1 MQLADVH
8 SRAGSVIV
16 AADAVVPSDTV
27 RSSAASL
34 SVALLDITGLNV
46 AVAGQTGPVGAV
58 VGDATGESE
67 YIYNPTHRQSSCL
80 SVCSSVTV
88 SLCLSFYLSVYHSVL
103 VFVYLPRLYLSVSH
117 SVLVLAYHFVVVFV
131 SLSFRSCNLPPA
143 LLAERQYL
151 LHAAVVTQQWNGYR
165 NKSQL

>member
-16 AADAVVPSDTV
+16 AVDAVVPSDTV

-67 YIYNPTHRQSSCL
+67 CIYNPPHRQSVCL
-80 SVCSSVTV
+80 LFRNCVAMSVVLFV
-88 SLCLSFYLSVYHSVL
+88 CLSFRPCICLSS
-103 VFVYLPRLYLSVSH
+103 
-117 SVLVLAYHFVVVFV
+117 AVVFIC
-131 SLSFRSCNLPPA
+131 LSFRPCTCLSFRRCVCQSVFP
-143 LLAERQYL
+143 
-151 LHAAVVTQQWNGYR
+151 
-165 NKSQL
+165 

>member
-16 AADAVVPSDTV
+16 AADAVVPNDTV

-67 YIYNPTHRQSSCL
+67 CIYNPPHRQSVCL
-80 SVCSSVTV
+80 LFRNCVAMSVVLFV
-88 SLCLSFYLSVYHSVL
+88 CLSFRPCICLSFRGCICLSLIPSLYLPIISSLYLSVYHSV
-103 VFVYLPRLYLSVSH
+103 V
-117 SVLVLAYHFVVVFV
+117 VLVCLSSHHCICLPYRRCT
-131 SLSFRSCNLPPA
+131 SLSIISSL
-143 LLAERQYL
+143 Y
-151 LHAAVVTQQWNGYR
+151 
-165 NKSQL
+165 

>member
-46 AVAGQTGPVGAV
+46 TVAGQTGPVGAV
-58 VGDATGESE
+58 AGGLTGESE
-67 YIYNPTHRQSSCL
+67 YNNYIRSAPSPVFLSVCLSFRTCICLSLRGYSCL
-80 SVCSSVTV
+80 SLIP
-88 SLCLSFYLSVYHSVL
+88 SLYLSFSLSLYLSVYHSV
-103 VFVYLPRLYLSVSH
+103 V
-117 SVLVLAYHFVVVFV
+117 VLVCLSSHHCICLPYRRCT
-131 SLSFRSCNLPPA
+131 SLSIISSL
-143 LLAERQYL
+143 Y
-151 LHAAVVTQQWNGYR
+151 
-165 NKSQL
+165 

>member
-1 MQLADVH
+1 MQFADVH

-16 AADAVVPSDTV
+16 AADAVVPNDTV

-67 YIYNPTHRQSSCL
+67 YIYNPPHRQSSCL

-88 SLCLSFYLSVYHSVL
+88 SLCLSFYLYVYHSVL
-103 VFVYLPRLYLSVSH
+103 VFVYPSAVEFVCLPFRPCTC
-117 SVLVLAYHFVVVFV
+117 
-131 SLSFRSCNLPPA
+131 LSFRRCICQSVFP
-143 LLAERQYL
+143 LL
-151 LHAAVVTQQWNGYR
+151 
-165 NKSQL
+165 